1 MRLPPTEARPS
12 GRRKRIWTALAVLYL
27 LLFVPVALFYL
38 LDPHLS
44 SEDKILA
51 TAGVAAIPAAAFVA
65 AAAPLLLDSE
75 NRAALLGGAAVAGI
89 AAYFQLM
96 LTFGFALPL
105 SLVLIGVAV
114 ADLRR
119 ATRLPRNAPLRG

>member
-1 MRLPPTEARPS
+1 
-12 GRRKRIWTALAVLYL
+12 VVYL
-27 LLFVPVALFYL
+27 LLLVPVALFYL

-44 SEDKILA
+44 KEDKILA
-51 TAGVAAIPAAAFVA
+51 TAGVAVIPAAAFVA

-75 NRAALLGGAAVAGI
+75 NRAGLLGGAVVAGV

-119 ATRLPRNAPLRG
+119 VARLPRNAPLRG

>member
-1 MRLPPTEARPS
+1 MRLPPPEARPS
-12 GRRKRIWTALAVLYL
+12 GRRKRIWTALAVLYF
-27 LLFVPVALFYL
+27 LLFVPVALFYP

-51 TAGVAAIPAAAFVA
+51 T
-65 AAAPLLLDSE
+65 
-75 NRAALLGGAAVAGI
+75 GGVAGI

-119 ATRLPRNAPLRG
+119 ATRLPRNAPLRGRPTW